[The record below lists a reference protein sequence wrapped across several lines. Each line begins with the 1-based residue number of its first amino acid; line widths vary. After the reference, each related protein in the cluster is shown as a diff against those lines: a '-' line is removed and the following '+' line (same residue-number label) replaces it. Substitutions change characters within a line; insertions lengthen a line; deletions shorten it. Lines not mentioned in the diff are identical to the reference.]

1 MLSLAG
7 AMLCAALAAPATIA
21 QSSDPTDVEAE
32 LRRAKNEYAYGNY
45 EQAAEMLRGLLYP
58 MRVAN
63 DEQLIETRKYLAL
76 SYYLLGKLVA
86 ASEEF
91 GKLLYLAPDFQL
103 DPYTVPP
110 PIIELLELVRT
121 QRKPELD
128 AIRQRKS
135 DERAQMAA
143 QQGFVRHVERTMF
156 ERSELGTLLP
166 FGVGQFQN
174 GDYGWGTLFA
184 LSEVGLVAVNVACY
198 FVASSYGPTYSS
210 TRDRAIVDALI
221 VGQYASLALFGI
233 TWSLGVY
240 QARLN
245 FQPVVSGPPIVHDE
259 PVSPHGG
266 LLNLQ
271 LRF

>member
-7 AMLCAALAAPATIA
+7 AVLCAALAAPATTPP
-21 QSSDPTDVEAE
+21 SNDPADVEAE

-45 EQAAEMLRGLLYP
+45 EQAAEMLRSLLYP
-58 MRVAN
+58 IRLSN
-63 DEQLIETRKYLAL
+63 DEQVIETRKYLAL
-76 SYYLLGKLVA
+76 SYYLLGKFVA

-91 GKLLYLAPDFQL
+91 GKLLYLSPDFQL

-128 AIRQRKS
+128 AIRQRKT
-135 DERAQMAA
+135 DERAHTAA
-143 QQGFVRHVERTMF
+143 QQGFVRHVEQTMY
-156 ERSELGTLLP
+156 ERSEIGTLLP

-184 LSEVGLVAVNVACY
+184 VGEVALVGINIACY
-198 FVASSYGPTYSS
+198 LVASSYGPTYSTTHQRS
-210 TRDRAIVDALI
+210 VVDALT

-240 QARLN
+240 QARLS
-245 FQPVVSGPPIVHDE
+245 FQPVVAGKPIVHDE
-259 PVSPHGG
+259 PVAPHGG
-266 LLNLQ
+266 TLQ
-271 LRF
+271 LQLQF

>member
-7 AMLCAALAAPATIA
+7 AMLCAALAAPATT
-21 QSSDPTDVEAE
+21 SLSNDPTDIEAE

-58 MRVAN
+58 MRVVN
-63 DEQLIETRKYLAL
+63 DEQMIETRKFLAL

-91 GKLLYLAPDFQL
+91 GKLLYLSPDFQL

-135 DERAQMAA
+135 DEKAQMAA
-143 QQGFVRHVERTMF
+143 QQGFVRHVEQTMF

-174 GDYGWGTLFA
+174 GDYGWGALFA
-184 LSEVGLVAVNVACY
+184 VSELGLVGLNIACY
-198 FVASSYGPTYSS
+198 LVATSYGPTYS
-210 TRDRAIVDALI
+210 TLRDRRIVDALT

-240 QARLN
+240 QARVS
-245 FQPVVSGPPIVHDE
+245 FAPVVAGPRIVHDE
-259 PVSPHGG
+259 PVAPHGG
-266 LLNLQ
+266 TLRLQ
-271 LRF
+271 LSF

>member
-1 MLSLAG
+1 MFSLAG
-7 AMLCAALAAPATIA
+7 VVLCTALAAPALTPP
-21 QSSDPTDVEAE
+21 STDPTDVEAV

-45 EQAAEMLRGLLYP
+45 EPAAEMLRGLLYP
-58 MRVAN
+58 IRLSN
-63 DEQLIETRKYLAL
+63 DEQVIETRKYLAL
-76 SYYLLGKLVA
+76 SYFLLGKFVA

-91 GKLLYLAPDFQL
+91 GKLLYLSPDFQL

-121 QRKPELD
+121 QRRPELD

-135 DERAQMAA
+135 DEKAQVAA
-143 QQGFVRHVERTMF
+143 QRGFVRHVEQTMF

-174 GDYGWGTLFA
+174 GEYGWGTVFA
-184 LSEVGLVAVNVACY
+184 AGELALVGINIACYLVAT
-198 FVASSYGPTYSS
+198 SYGPTYST
-210 TRDRAIVDALI
+210 TRERSIVDALT

-240 QARLN
+240 QARLS
-245 FQPVVSGPPIVHDE
+245 FQPVVTGPRIVHDE
-259 PVSPHGG
+259 PVAPHGG
-266 LLNLQ
+266 ALNLQ